1 MSSLELAIIITGC
14 IVSVAGVASATI
26 LKLRVKSSCCS
37 VTPTEILEHGDP
49 SIPSIKDTR
58 ESSNTSIKDDTQKR
72 FEDDLSKLEK
82 IIEDSKQLSN
92 YTESFSD

>member
-1 MSSLELAIIITGC
+1 MSGLELAIIITGC
-14 IVSVAGVASATI
+14 IVSLATVASATI
-26 LKLRVKSSCCS
+26 IKLRIKSSCCS

-49 SIPSIKDTR
+49 SIKDTR
-58 ESSNTSIKDDTQKR
+58 DASNTSIKTDTDKR